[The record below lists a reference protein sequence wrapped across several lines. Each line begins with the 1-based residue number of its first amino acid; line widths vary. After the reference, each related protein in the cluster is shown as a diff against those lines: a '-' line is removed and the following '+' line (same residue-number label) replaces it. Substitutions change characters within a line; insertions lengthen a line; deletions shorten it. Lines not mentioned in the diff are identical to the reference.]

1 MRVWKAT
8 PGQIRRRISGYG
20 LRGVEKPVNLAP
32 WGLGARIR
40 SWVDRRVSG
49 KRGVPNLMMS
59 FRKFVR
65 SAALAI
71 GLLAGGLTS
80 VATVVVASSVAEAA
94 TVSSI
99 VVSGN
104 TRIDAATVRNY
115 VLIEPGRSFGS
126 AEIDES
132 VKALY
137 GTGLFSDVTIS
148 VSGNRLVVNVVENPI
163 VNTVVIRGNKKVKND
178 ILLQLLQTE
187 PRGVLTDAKL
197 QGDVQRLT
205 DYYATQGRSE
215 ATVESIVTP
224 LGDNRADV
232 VFQINEGGRTAI
244 GRVTFVGNNAFSD
257 SRLSSV
263 VESKRRSVLTLLSR
277 KDIFNEAKV
286 AQDQEELRRFYM
298 SEGYADFRVISV
310 DWEYN
315 EATNRYT
322 VVFTVEEGPKYRF
335 STVDIDSTIP
345 GLDPNSLRRFIS
357 TKPGR
362 VFDSNEIERTIEKMS
377 LELSRSGYPFAQVR
391 PRGDRDYS
399 NNTISVTYL
408 IDEGPRVYVERIDIY
423 GNTKTRDYVIR
434 REFDLAEG
442 DAYNRV
448 LIDRAERRLRDLQFF
463 KTVNIT
469 TEPGSAPDKVIV
481 VVQVEEDSTG
491 EFSVGAGISTE
502 GLVAELSLD
511 ERNFLGR
518 GQNLRMS
525 IGFGQ
530 NEQTYNISFTDPYF
544 LGQNIS
550 AGVDAFKIVQKRTS
564 YRPYDFDAIGGG
576 VRLGLPISD
585 RLRASLGYRYKNQE
599 ITNSK
604 KATRMYFPEGTT
616 IVSSLNY
623 GFTYNS
629 LDSNVSPHKGFYVN
643 VKQEFAGVGGDTSF
657 LKTEGEARAYTE
669 LLPAADVVGFI
680 KLTGGTITGLNGQ
693 DVQTI
698 DNFFKGAE
706 TIRGFASYGYGAVDK
721 ITDTPL
727 GGKTFWAATAEA
739 QFPFPGIS
747 PDFGLRGAVFA
758 DAGSLFDV
766 DIPPGGGPVTDPDV
780 IRSSVGGSVLW
791 ASPIGILRAD
801 ASYVLTKAKTD
812 TTQWFRFSTVNRF

>member
-1 MRVWKAT
+1 M
-8 PGQIRRRISGYG
+8 I
-20 LRGVEKPVNLAP
+20 
-32 WGLGARIR
+32 
-40 SWVDRRVSG
+40 
-49 KRGVPNLMMS
+49 
-59 FRKFVR
+59 
-65 SAALAI
+65 
-71 GLLAGGLTS
+71 
-80 VATVVVASSVAEAA
+80 ASTAAEAA
-94 TVSSI
+94 VISSI

-115 VLIEPGRSFGS
+115 IVIEPGRSFGGS
-126 AEIDES
+126 EIDES

-137 GTGLFSDVTIS
+137 GTGLFADVSIT
-148 VSGNRLVVNVVENPI
+148 VSGNRLVVTVVENPI
-163 VNTVVIRGNKKVKND
+163 VNTVVIRGNKKIKNNV
-178 ILLQLLQTE
+178 LMQLLQTA

-197 QGDVQRLT
+197 QGDVQRIS
-205 DYYATQGRSE
+205 DYYASQGRGE

-224 LGDNRADV
+224 IDNNRANV

-263 VESKRRSVLTLLSR
+263 IQSKRRSVLTILNR
-277 KDIFNEAKV
+277 KDIFNEVKL

-310 DWEYN
+310 DWEFN
-315 EATNRYT
+315 EASNRYT
-322 VVFTVEEGPKYRF
+322 VVFTVEEGPRYRF
-335 STVDIDSTIP
+335 STIDIDSTVP
-345 GLDPNSLRRFIS
+345 GLDANSLRRFI
-357 TKPGR
+357 TTRPGR
-362 VFDSNEIERTIEKMS
+362 VFDSSEIERTIERMS
-377 LELSRSGYPFAQVR
+377 LELARSGYSFAQVR

-399 NNTISVTYL
+399 DNTISVTYL
-408 IDEGPRVYVERIDIY
+408 IDEGARLYVERIDIY

-434 REFDLAEG
+434 REFDFAEG

-448 LIDRAERRLRDLQFF
+448 LLDRAERKLRDLQFF
-463 KTVNIT
+463 KTVSIT
-469 TEPGSAPDKVIV
+469 TEPGTAPDKVIV
-481 VVQVEEDSTG
+481 VVQVEEESTG
-491 EFSVGAGISTE
+491 EFAVGAGLSTE
-502 GLVAELSLD
+502 GIVAELSLD

-525 IGFGQ
+525 IGFGR

-544 LGQNIS
+544 LGYNIS
-550 AGVDAFKIVQKRTS
+550 AGVDAFKIVQKQTS

-585 RLRASLGYRYKNQE
+585 RLRMNLNYRYKNQE

-616 IVSSLNY
+616 VVSSVGY

-629 LDSNVSPHKGFYVN
+629 LDSNVTPHKGAYVN
-643 VKQEFAGVGGDTSF
+643 LKQEFAGVGGDVSY
-657 LKTEGEARAYTE
+657 LKSEGEGRIYTE
-669 LLPAADVVGFI
+669 ILPRADVVGFI
-680 KLTGGTITGLNGQ
+680 KLTGGNITGMNGE

-698 DNFFKGAE
+698 DNFFKGGE
-706 TIRGFASYGYGAVDK
+706 TIRGFASYGYGVVDK
-721 ITDTPL
+721 ATDTPL
-727 GGKTFWAATAEA
+727 GGKTYWAATAEA
-739 QFPFPGIS
+739 NFPLPGIS

-758 DAGSLFDV
+758 DAGTLFDV
-766 DIPPGGGPVTDPDV
+766 DIPPGGGPIVDPNV

-801 ASYVLTKAKTD
+801 AAYVLSKAKTD
-812 TTQWFRFSTVNRF
+812 TEQWFRFSAVNRF